1 MKGMKINQDVPLDN
15 RGQNA
20 NIKFH
25 IKDEETMKSLGFGF
39 TYGEWLFSL
48 GLTDTISLNIHILEN
63 EEGIIQ
69 ILDDDFLQPY
79 DFQNMII
86 EKGNKAPSVAKK
98 VQNEVYIIMC
108 SLSAN
113 GIISGWSIGDYI

>member
-1 MKGMKINQDVPLDN
+1 MIKINKDVPLDE

-25 IKDEETMKSLGFGF
+25 ILDKETMNSYGFGY
-39 TYGEWLFSL
+39 TYERWLFNV
-48 GLTDTISLNIHILEN
+48 GITDTISMNITISDEC
-63 EEGIIQ
+63 EGLID

-79 DFQNMII
+79 DFQGMILD
-86 EKGNKAPSVAKK
+86 KGDKAPNLAKK
-98 VQNEVYIIMC
+98 VQNDVYMIMC
-108 SLSAN
+108 NLSAN

>member
-1 MKGMKINQDVPLDN
+1 MIKINKDVSLDE

-25 IKDEETMKSLGFGF
+25 VLDKETMNSYDFGY
-39 TYGEWLFSL
+39 TYERWLFNV
-48 GLTDTISLNIHILEN
+48 GLTDTISMNIAISDDG
-63 EEGIIQ
+63 EGLID

-86 EKGNKAPSVAKK
+86 EMGNNAPSIAKIIQKK
-98 VQNEVYIIMC
+98 VYEIMNNLIY
-108 SLSAN
+108 S
-113 GIISGWSIGDYI
+113 GIISGWNYGDYI